1 MPECPVT
8 AGVPSVTEQRIGTD
22 AIGRVEREMTV
33 LIRRTL
39 ETVWASGYDDAPV
52 DRYTYPVMALLD
64 GHGPL
69 GLTELAR
76 RLGLTKPTT
85 SRHVAR
91 LGALG
96 LVGTRPDRRDVRAL
110 VVALTPAGDAVVARL
125 RAARHTRLA
134 AVLDGWSDDDRDTLG
149 ALLARLNVDLDAHR
163 AV

>member
-1 MPECPVT
+1 MAECPV
-8 AGVPSVTEQRIGTD
+8 AVGVPSVTDPIE
-22 AIGRVEREMTV
+22 RVEREITV

-39 ETVWASGYDDAPV
+39 EAVWSSGYGGTPV
-52 DRYTYPVMALLD
+52 DRFTYPVMALLD

-76 RLGLTKPTT
+76 RLGLSKPTT

-91 LGALG
+91 LGADG
-96 LVGTRPDRRDVRAL
+96 LVRTRPDSRDVRAM
-110 VVALTPAGDAVVARL
+110 VVALTPAGEEVVAHL
-125 RAARHTRLA
+125 RAARHARLA
-134 AVLDGWSDDDRDTLG
+134 AVLGGWSDGDRDTLG

>member
-8 AGVPSVTEQRIGTD
+8 VGVRSVTDPIEQ
-22 AIGRVEREMTV
+22 VEREVTV

-39 ETVWASGYDDAPV
+39 EAVWASGYGDAPV
-52 DRYTYPVMALLD
+52 DRYTYPVLSLLD

-69 GLTELAR
+69 GLAELAH

-91 LGALG
+91 LAAAG
-96 LVGTRPDRRDVRAL
+96 LVATRADLRDVRAL
-110 VVALTPAGDAVVARL
+110 LVVLTPAGDGVVARL
-125 RAARHTRLA
+125 RAARRERLA
-134 AVLDGWSDDDRDTLG
+134 AVLSGWSDQDRDTLG

-163 AV
+163 AS